1 MYLLAVLL
9 TNITAYA
16 NIRTMAT
23 KELKVTKSEKPSLLD
38 QFKLGYEY
46 NESWHEAKKAIK
58 TRTQR

>member
-1 MYLLAVLL
+1 
-9 TNITAYA
+9 
-16 NIRTMAT
+16 MAT
-23 KELKVTKSEKPSLLD
+23 KEQKVTKTEKPSLLD